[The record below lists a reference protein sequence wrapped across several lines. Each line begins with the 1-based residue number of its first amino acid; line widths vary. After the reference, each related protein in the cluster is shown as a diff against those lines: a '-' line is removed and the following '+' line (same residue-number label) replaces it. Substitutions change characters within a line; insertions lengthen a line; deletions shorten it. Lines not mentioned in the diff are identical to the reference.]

1 MKLHNL
7 FSLTLVFSVLTG
19 ITPTNAASLRSSE
32 NIEGK
37 ESISNTLKERF
48 FSLTRGINLAHW
60 FAQTSY
66 VDPNYITDTDLQNLS
81 SLGFKHVRLTI
92 DPDILFDQTNPTSL
106 NEKYLGYIDSAL
118 DAIEAHDLSVI
129 INIHAKGEFNQRLA
143 KEDEFVNSF
152 AQFWKSFA
160 GHLNRRS
167 AEQVFLESLNEP
179 AFGFHLQDNDNQDVD
194 PIQRWNEVQ
203 VKLLAAIREAAPDH
217 TLIAKAYDWEGIDSL
232 KTLTPL
238 ADPNVVYNFHFYEPM
253 PFTHQGANW
262 IDREFSSVQNLPY
275 PYNQQKCEELIPTIL
290 DQKAKTIAE
299 SYCNQKW
306 DAAKLEGRIAKAA
319 AWAKEN
325 NVLLTANEFGVYR
338 SFVAHEDRLQWIG
351 DVRSLLEKYD
361 IGWAMWEYS
370 SGFGLARD
378 ENGDGVRVV
387 YEDMANALGMSRRK
401 IPEPSFIA
409 GFALLTLVGI
419 PRRRK

>member
-7 FSLTLVFSVLTG
+7 FSLTLMFSMLTG
-19 ITPTNAASLRSSE
+19 IAPTNAVSWRTSGTL
-32 NIEGK
+32 EGK
-37 ESISNTLKERF
+37 ESISNTLEERF
-48 FSLTRGINLAHW
+48 DRLTRGINLAHW

-66 VDPNYITDTDLQNLS
+66 VDPNYITDTDLQNLT

-92 DPDILFDQTNPTSL
+92 DPDILFDETNPTSL
-106 NEKYLGYIDSAL
+106 NEQYLGYIDNAL

-129 INIHAKGEFNQRLA
+129 INIHAKREFNNRLA
-143 KEDEFVNSF
+143 EEDGFVNSF
-152 AQFWKSFA
+152 AQFWQSLA
-160 GHLNRRS
+160 RHLNRRS

-179 AFGFHLQDNDNQDVD
+179 AFGSHLLDNPNVD

-203 VKLLAAIREAAPDH
+203 AKLLAAIREVAPDR
-217 TLIAKAYDWEGIDSL
+217 TLIAKAYDWEGIDGLS
-232 KTLTPL
+232 TITPV

-262 IDREFSSVQNLPY
+262 IDDEFSYLQDLPY
-275 PYNQQKCEELIPTIL
+275 PYNQQKCEQVIPTIL
-290 DQKAKTIAE
+290 DEKAKTIAE
-299 SYCNQKW
+299 LYCNQKW

-338 SFVAHEDRLQWIG
+338 SFVADEDRLNWIR
-351 DVRSLLEKYD
+351 DVRVLLEKYD

-370 SGFGLARD
+370 GGFGLAKD
-378 ENGDGVRVV
+378 ESGDGVRVV

-401 IPEPSFIA
+401 IPEPSLIA
-409 GFALLTLVGI
+409 GFALLTLVAI